1 MRQERRS
8 ARALCAIAADP
19 VIRHEVRI
27 GLRVPFPELIGS
39 AWQRIARPARS
50 ALDWAPMN
58 PPIPERAYHRARN
71 VGDDDLTLV
80 ARMGTGDESALAAFF
95 DRWHE
100 VVTAM
105 VARVLRDAD
114 DADDVVEQAFWQVW
128 RQAPRY
134 EAGRG
139 TVQTWLLT
147 IARTRALDR
156 LRTTRRRRE
165 EPLED
170 DAASA
175 DPLAAGTDTP
185 AADDPA
191 LGAEHSE
198 RMALVRTALQQL
210 PAEQRSALE
219 LAYYGGL
226 SQSEIAEH
234 TGQPLGTVK
243 TRVRMALQKLRQ
255 ALDVLREEAR

>member
-1 MRQERRS
+1 MRQECRS
-8 ARALCAIAADP
+8 ARAPRAIAADP
-19 VIRHEVRI
+19 LIRREHRI
-27 GLRVPFPELIGS
+27 GLRIVVREMLDRTR
-39 AWQRIARPARS
+39 QRMSRAVRR

-58 PPIPERAYHRARN
+58 PPFPARAYHRASN
-71 VGDDDLTLV
+71 VVDDDLALV
-80 ARMGTGDESALAAFF
+80 ARMATGDESALAAFF

-100 VVTAM
+100 VVSAM
-105 VARVLRDAD
+105 VARILRDAD
-114 DADDVVEQAFWQVW
+114 DADDVVEEAFWQVW

-139 TVQTWLLT
+139 SVQTWLLT

-156 LRTTRRRRE
+156 LRAMRRRRE
-165 EPLED
+165 ESLED

-175 DPLAAGTDTP
+175 DARAAGTNTP
-185 AADDPA
+185 TPDDPA
-191 LGAEHSE
+191 VGAEHSE
-198 RMALVRTALQQL
+198 RMALVRTALQRL

-219 LAYYGGL
+219 LAYYDGL
-226 SQSEIAEH
+226 SQSEIAEQ

-255 ALDVLREEAR
+255 ALDILREEAR